1 MFISKL
7 GKAVIGADKE
17 VVPGDMMLLVEGR
30 PVTRHG
36 ECQHIPLLLDDGG
49 EFPPGGK
56 SAKMNLLLL
65 KLRSRS
71 GKYGMCAILPE
82 ADSVLVEEGDF
93 SYRGPAITE
102 ACIWKVSRH
111 FSLKLLNSEVT
122 HRNH

>member
-1 MFISKL
+1 MLVSEL
-7 GKAVIGADKE
+7 GKAVVSADKE
-17 VVPGDMMLLVEGR
+17 VVAGDVMLLVERR
-30 PVTRHG
+30 PMARHG

-49 EFPPGGK
+49 EFPPGSK
-56 SAKMNLLLL
+56 SAKMNFLLL

-93 SYRGPAITE
+93 SHRRPAVAE

-111 FSLKLLNSEVT
+111 LFLKLLNSEVT
-122 HRNH
+122 HRDH